1 MYQYECQEQNR
12 LYPTTGLA
20 AYRVKLFQMTT
31 EEVERE
37 TKNSL
42 YGPHIRKAAQKEL
55 DYRRLEESYAA
66 R

>member
-1 MYQYECQEQNR
+1 MYQYYQEQNR
-12 LYPTTGLA
+12 LYPTQGIA

-42 YGPHIRKAAQKEL
+42 YGPHIIRAAKKEL
-55 DYRRLEESYAA
+55 EYRRLEESYAS